1 MIGWIVDHIAKLVV
15 DGFNALIKA
24 LADAVNAVLSLLPSM
39 PSFPAMPTQVTNV
52 LGWINWFFP
61 VGTLVDIV
69 TMLVAAWL
77 IWMVVRVPLR
87 WGKVI
92 NE

>member
-1 MIGWIVDHIAKLVV
+1 
-15 DGFNALIKA
+15 
-24 LADAVNAVLSLLPSM
+24 
-39 PSFPAMPTQVTNV
+39 MPTQVTTA

-61 VGTLVDIV
+61 VGTLYSIV
-69 TMLVAAWL
+69 VTLVTAWL
-77 IWMVVRVPLR
+77 LWMVIRVPLR

>member
-1 MIGWIVDHIAKLVV
+1 MSWLFHGIVALVV
-15 DGFNALIKA
+15 KAFNGLIA
-24 LADAVNAVLSLLPSM
+24 VLAAAANAVLSLLPGM
-39 PSFPAMPTQVTNV
+39 PSFPTMPTQVSNV

-61 VGTLVDIV
+61 VGTLVDIL
-69 TMLVAAWL
+69 TTLVAAWL

-87 WGKVI
+87 WAKVI